1 MRRAI
6 AHVGAFA
13 KKKRDAS
20 NRHMLLNARML
31 RLKNRVAKSVPCV
44 NFIDDAAAKPVS
56 SHLRFSLAT
65 FAQRTLRHHGR
76 ARGSA

>member
-1 MRRAI
+1 
-6 AHVGAFA
+6 
-13 KKKRDAS
+13 
-20 NRHMLLNARML
+20 MLLNARML

-65 FAQRTLRHHGR
+65 FACGEPCGGR